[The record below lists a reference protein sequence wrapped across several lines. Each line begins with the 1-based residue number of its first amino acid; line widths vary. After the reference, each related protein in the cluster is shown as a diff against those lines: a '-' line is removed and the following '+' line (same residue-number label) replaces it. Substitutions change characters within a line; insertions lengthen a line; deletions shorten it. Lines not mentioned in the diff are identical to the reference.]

1 MFFRQ
6 KRSGNRVYLQI
17 VENHWDQGRSKQRV
31 IATVG
36 RLDQLQQSGQL
47 EGLLQSGAK
56 FAEAVLVL
64 TAHRGGQVPSIRHRR
79 IGPALVFGRL
89 WDELQLPQVVER
101 LRAGRRFEL
110 ALERILFLTVL
121 HRLFDSGSDRSC
133 VQLWKQDYEIPGTEE
148 VVLHQIYRAMA
159 WLGEPLPEDQQAG
172 ATPFTPRCTKDV
184 FEEALFAR
192 RRDLFSQLDLMFFD
206 TTSIYFEG
214 EGGKELGE
222 YGHSK
227 DHRPDRKQ
235 MVVGVVLD
243 GAGRPLCCELWPG
256 NVTDVK
262 TLVPVVDRLQQR
274 FRIRSIC
281 IVADRGM
288 ISKDTIQQLQADERQ
303 VHYIL
308 GARLRN
314 VKEIYETVLSR
325 AGRYREVRGP
335 RDKSTDPSPLKIKEV
350 WVEERRYVVCL
361 NEEQAKKDRAD
372 REAIVAALREQ
383 LRHGDKSL
391 VGNKGYRKFLSAE
404 EGPNFTIDEEKVKW
418 EERFDGKW
426 VLQTDLE
433 EMSSDEVALQYKQL
447 WMVEEMFRT
456 VKTLLETRPIFHKR
470 DETIRGHVF
479 CSFLALLL
487 RQELQDRL
495 ETQGEK
501 LEWAEVLRD
510 LAGLQYTEVESQ
522 GKRFLLR
529 SDLEGTCAAVF
540 RAVGV
545 AIPPSVQTSTTSSD
559 VGTCGRSPWVRTGF
573 GSGPRTGRC

>member
-6 KRSGNRVYLQI
+6 KRSGDRVYLQI
-17 VENHWDQGRSKQRV
+17 VENQWVKGRSQQRV

-47 EGLLQSGAK
+47 DGLLESGAK
-56 FAEAVLVL
+56 FAEASLVL
-64 TAHRGGQVPSIRHRR
+64 TAHREGRVPSIRHRQ

-89 WDELQLPQVVER
+89 WNELQLPQVVEQ
-101 LRAGRRFEL
+101 LLAGRRFDL
-110 ALERILFLTVL
+110 PLERILFLTVL
-121 HRLFDSGSDRSC
+121 HRLCHPGSDRSC
-133 VQLWKQDYEIPGTEE
+133 VLVWMQDYEIPGTEE
-148 VVLHQIYRAMA
+148 VELHQVYRAMG
-159 WLGEPLPEDQQAG
+159 WLGEPLPQDQQAG
-172 ATPFTPRCTKDV
+172 ATPFSPRCTKDA

-192 RRDLFSQLDLMFFD
+192 RRDLFSELDLVFFD

-214 EGGKELGE
+214 EGGDELGE
-222 YGHSK
+222 FGHSK

-243 GAGRPLCCELWPG
+243 GKGRPLCCELWPG

-262 TLVPVVDRLQQR
+262 TLIPIVDRLRQR

-281 IVADRGM
+281 VVADRGM
-288 ISKDTIQQLQADERQ
+288 ISKDTLRQLQAEDRK
-303 VHYIL
+303 VHFIL

-314 VKEIYETVLSR
+314 VKEISEDVLSR

-335 RDKSTDPSPLKIKEV
+335 REKSTDPSPLKVKEV
-350 WVEERRYVVCL
+350 WVDERRYVVCL

-372 REAIVAALREQ
+372 REAIVAALQEQ
-383 LRHGDKSL
+383 LQRGDKSL
-391 VGNKGYRKFLSAE
+391 VGNKGYRKYLSAQ
-404 EGPNFTIDEEKVKW
+404 GPKFTINEAKVKS

-426 VLQTDLE
+426 VLQTDREDLTAE
-433 EMSSDEVALQYKQL
+433 EVALQYKQL
-447 WMVEEMFRT
+447 WTVEEMFRT

-487 RQELQDRL
+487 RKELQDRL

-501 LEWAEVLRD
+501 LEWAVLLRD
-510 LAGLQYTEVESQ
+510 LAALQYTEVNSL

-529 SDLEGTCAAVF
+529 SDLEGTCAAVL

-545 AIPPSVQTSTTSSD
+545 AIPPSVQRI
-559 VGTCGRSPWVRTGF
+559 GN
-573 GSGPRTGRC
+573 

>member
-1 MFFRQ
+1 M
-6 KRSGNRVYLQI
+6 
-17 VENHWDQGRSKQRV
+17 
-31 IATVG
+31 G

-56 FAEAVLVL
+56 FAEAMLVL
-64 TAHRGGQVPSIRHRR
+64 TAHRKGQAPSIRHRR

-121 HRLFDSGSDRSC
+121 HRLFNPGSDRSC
-133 VQLWKQDYEIPGTEE
+133 MQVWKQDYEIPGTEE
-148 VVLHQIYRAMA
+148 VVLHQVYRAMA

-172 ATPFTPRCTKDV
+172 ATPFTPRCTKDAV
-184 FEEALFAR
+184 EEALFAC

-214 EGGKELGE
+214 EDGDEMGE

-243 GAGRPLCCELWPG
+243 GEGRPLCCELWPG

-288 ISKDTIQQLQADERQ
+288 ISKDTIQRLQGKERQ
-303 VHYIL
+303 VHFIL

-314 VKEIYETVLSR
+314 VKEIYEAVLSR
-325 AGRYREVRGP
+325 AGRYREVHGP
-335 RDKSTDPSPLKIKEV
+335 RDKSTDPSPLKVKEV
-350 WVEERRYVVCL
+350 WVDKRRYVVCL

-391 VGNKGYRKFLSAE
+391 VGGCSHATV
-404 EGPNFTIDEEKVKW
+404 P
-418 EERFDGKW
+418 
-426 VLQTDLE
+426 Q
-433 EMSSDEVALQYKQL
+433 
-447 WMVEEMFRT
+447 MFF
-456 VKTLLETRPIFHKR
+456 RPP
-470 DETIRGHVF
+470 
-479 CSFLALLL
+479 
-487 RQELQDRL
+487 
-495 ETQGEK
+495 
-501 LEWAEVLRD
+501 
-510 LAGLQYTEVESQ
+510 
-522 GKRFLLR
+522 
-529 SDLEGTCAAVF
+529 AA
-540 RAVGV
+540 
-545 AIPPSVQTSTTSSD
+545 
-559 VGTCGRSPWVRTGF
+559 
-573 GSGPRTGRC
+573 